1 MEKLSSSVLSSSPF
15 FFRLLLE
22 TNFVQFFDVQF
33 MKIIHLKID
42 KELDLIMKIKRG
54 TATTVRSSPSR
65 PHLPSERGVI
75 GLALGC

>member
-22 TNFVQFFDVQF
+22 TNFVQFFYVQF

-54 TATTVRSSPSR
+54 TATTVRSSHSR